1 MCAKWARDKEVN
13 NLKFEILPQDL
24 LKERERHL
32 AIAKQE
38 REDMNRG
45 INSFRFAGKIKKEL
59 WAAGATSADIG
70 MTNEELDSL
79 EERLLKEGREM
90 MESIRRIND
99 GKLML
104 EKLICLADD
113 IKEGGYQ
120 PEQFG
125 TTADEIKTLKE
136 QFGKEADETK
146 EKERRTL
153 R

>member
-1 MCAKWARDKEVN
+1 MCAKWAIDKELK
-13 NLKFEILPQDL
+13 NLKFEIPLADL

-32 AIAKQE
+32 ATARQE

-59 WAAGATSADIG
+59 QAAGATPIDIG
-70 MTNEELDSL
+70 MTKEELDSL

-120 PEQFG
+120 PEQFS

-136 QFGKEADETK
+136 RFGKEVDEGR
-146 EKERRTL
+146 EKETRAFR
-153 R
+153 